1 MDIKEQ
7 IQLKERLLL
16 IEAEHKAL
24 NARIDELNQSVSIHQ
39 LDLARLKKR
48 KLLLKD
54 EIIAIRNRIIPDIL
68 A

>member
-7 IQLKERLLL
+7 IQLKERLLVL
-16 IEAEHKAL
+16 EAEHKVL
-24 NARIDELNQSVSIHQ
+24 NAHIDEMANSVSAHQ

-48 KLLLKD
+48 KLLLKE
-54 EIIAIRNRIIPDIL
+54 EIVAIRNRIIPDIL

>member
-39 LDLARLKKR
+39 LDLARLKRR